1 MASIGGLSSGASNG
15 ITGANY
21 KGFGGLASGLDRDS
35 LIEQMTMGI
44 QSKIQKQKQSKQKVT
59 WQQDSIREITNKMVE
74 FSQKYLTFSSSTNLL
89 SNSFFSK
96 ADIESIGANS
106 KAVSISGN
114 SALANEMAVT
124 GIKQLAEN
132 AKISSELNSSTEL
145 KGTINGSLNDKFSV
159 SKLAGESFSIK
170 VGGADEYQI
179 ILSNDNISNVNDA
192 VDAINKELEKIDLK
206 TGTGKLS
213 DKIQFSVNS
222 SGKVEITNHDQAGND
237 ITLQTGENV
246 FRALGVLDADESL
259 HPYDNEKKIMVSNGS
274 PLTAKNAPSVT
285 EEKTK
290 RDLLAGTELTF
301 NYNGERKTVSVEGKF
316 TDIDGYVKE
325 LQTALDK
332 AYGEKHI
339 KVSNNNGTI
348 SFNTVDAT
356 GNTDKHSTLSIESAS
371 QSGVLG
377 KTGVLGIEAGTG
389 NRFNVNQSMKDLG
402 FSFSNGE
409 GSIFVNDKEIKF
421 KEDTTLQEV
430 MDKIGSEAGVN
441 IRYFQTLDRVTM
453 TSAGQGAGSHITFG
467 KQGAQNANS
476 QLFLDKF
483 NIKKT
488 ADGTT
493 PLAQGKDAILKVKY
507 PGLDD
512 GVEITRSSNSFKLDG
527 MDFKL
532 NSTFGYDEN
541 GVHIRTTEAVTFK
554 AKANTEDTTKAVKEM
569 VEEFN
574 KILSEVND
582 TCYTKQTGKS
592 KYEPLTDQQ
601 KKEMT
606 ESQITEWEKKAKV
619 GILYGDSDLKSLS
632 NALRKIMPSGDEA
645 ASALRKQLSEIG
657 ISVST
662 NYSDKGKLVF
672 DENKFKKAMETNS
685 EAVANAIAG
694 GLMKNVK
701 DVMERYAKTSGADKG
716 ILIKRAGSKHSPVS
730 MTKNTMQTKMDSI
743 QKMIDS
749 FEVRLQKDQ
758 TRYSNQF
765 TQLEKMI
772 SKMNTQSSWLNQ
784 Q

>member
-1 MASIGGLSSGASNG
+1 MASIGGLSSSASSG
-15 ITGANY
+15 ITGTNY

-35 LIEQMTMGI
+35 LIEQMTSGI
-44 QSKIQKQKQSKQKVT
+44 QSKIQKQKQAKQKVT
-59 WQQDSIREITNKMVE
+59 WQQDTIREITNKMVE

-89 SNSFFSK
+89 SNSFFSQ
-96 ADIESIGANS
+96 ANIESIGANS
-106 KAVSISGN
+106 KAVSISG
-114 SALANEMAVT
+114 SSSLANEMSVT
-124 GIKQLAEN
+124 GVKQLADN
-132 AKISSELNSSTEL
+132 AKLSSVLSSNTEL
-145 KGTINGSLNDKFSV
+145 SGTINGNLSDKFSV

-170 VGGADEYQI
+170 VGGADEYRI
-179 ILSNDNISNVNDA
+179 SLSNDNISNVNEA

-213 DKIQFSVNS
+213 DKIKFSVDS
-222 SGKVEITNHDQAGND
+222 STGKVAITNFDQAGND
-237 ITLQTGENV
+237 ITLQSGENV
-246 FRALGVLDADESL
+246 FRALGVLNPDETL
-259 HPYDNEKKIMVSNGS
+259 NPYDNDKKIMISNGS
-274 PLTAKNAPSVT
+274 PLVAKNAASVT

-301 NYNGERKTVSVEGKF
+301 NYNGERKSIGVEGKF

-325 LQTALDK
+325 LQAALDK

-339 KVSNNNGTI
+339 KVSNANGKI
-348 SFNTVDAT
+348 SFDTVDST
-356 GNTDKHSTLSIESAS
+356 GGKDAHSTLSIESAS
-371 QSGVLG
+371 QTGVLG
-377 KTGVLGIEAGTG
+377 KTGILGIEEGTG
-389 NRFNVNQSMKDLG
+389 NRFNVNQQLGDLG
-402 FSFSNGE
+402 FSFTNGE

-421 KEDTTLQEV
+421 KESTTVQEL
-430 MDKIGSEAGVN
+430 MEKIGSEAGVN
-441 IRYFQTLDRVTM
+441 IRYLQTLDRVTF
-453 TSAGQGAGSHITFG
+453 TSADQGAGSRISFG
-467 KQGAQNANS
+467 KNGGDTNS
-476 QLFLDKF
+476 QKFLDMFK
-483 NIKKT
+483 IKGT
-488 ADGTT
+488 ADGST
-493 PLAQGKDAILKVKY
+493 LAQGKDAILNVKY
-507 PGLDD
+507 PGIDD
-512 GVEITRSSNSFKLDG
+512 AVEITRSSNSFKLDG
-527 MDFKL
+527 IDFKL

-541 GVHIRTTEAVTFK
+541 GAYIKGTEAVTFK

-569 VEEFN
+569 VEAFN
-574 KILSEVND
+574 AILAEVNEAS
-582 TCYTKQTGKS
+582 YTKQTGKT

-632 NALRKIMPSGDEA
+632 NALRFVMPSGDEA
-645 ASALRKQLSEIG
+645 SAKLRQQLADIG

-672 DENKFKKAMETNS
+672 DEAKFKKAMETNS
-685 EAVANAIAG
+685 ESVANAIAG

-701 DVMERYAKTSGADKG
+701 DVMDRYAKVSGADKG

-730 MTKNTMQTKMDSI
+730 MTKNTMQTKIDSI